1 MTRLLLVIL
10 FTGPMKEMPPA
21 LKATGGEVGVGG
33 CVGVAGTCVA
43 AVVVAVVPVVA
54 GCPEL
59 PELPA
64 TPPHAVSNVI
74 ITTTKLHISIL

>member
-1 MTRLLLVIL
+1 MTRLLVVIL

-33 CVGVAGTCVA
+33 CVGGAGTCVA

-54 GCPEL
+54 DCPV
-59 PELPA
+59 LPA

>member
-54 GCPEL
+54 DCPV
-59 PELPA
+59 LPA